1 MVHYS
6 ALIMPFSALT
16 ADPPGQDGDP
26 VAAALGRRLRTA
38 RQTRSWTLDDLAE
51 ASGVSRRMIV
61 TIEAGRANATLNT
74 LLRLAAAVEIPLAEL
89 VSGSS
94 AGGSVTVTGAGHHA
108 ALWQGEHGGSA
119 VLVANAR
126 TPDALELWQWHLEP
140 GEEYVSQPHSPGT
153 RELLHVTRGRLDLVV
168 GSDSVTLDT
177 GAGAS
182 FAADVPHAYRAAG
195 RRAADFTM
203 TVLEPIGRSHA

>member
-1 MVHYS
+1 MPSS
-6 ALIMPFSALT
+6 ALSP
-16 ADPPGQDGDP
+16 DQPGTDGDP

-38 RQTRSWTLDDLAE
+38 RQARSWTLDDLAE

-61 TIEAGRANATLNT
+61 TIEAGRGNATLNT

-89 VSGSS
+89 VSGSAAS
-94 AGGSVTVTGAGHHA
+94 ASIVVTEVGDHV
-108 ALWQGEHGGSA
+108 ALWKGKGGGTA
-119 VLVANAR
+119 LLVANAR

-140 GEEYVSQPHSPGT
+140 GEEYASQPHSPGT
-153 RELLHVTRGRLDLVV
+153 RELLHVTRGRLELMV
-168 GSDSVTLDT
+168 GSDCVTLDT

-182 FAADVPHAYRAAG
+182 FTADVPHAYRAAG

>member
-1 MVHYS
+1 MPSS
-6 ALIMPFSALT
+6 ALSPENASET
-16 ADPPGQDGDP
+16 GDP
-26 VAAALGRRLRTA
+26 VATALGRRLRAA
-38 RQTRSWTLDDLAE
+38 RQARSWTLDDLAE

-61 TIEAGRANATLNT
+61 TIEAGRGNATLAT

-89 VSGSS
+89 VSGPATST
-94 AGGSVTVTGAGHHA
+94 SVVVTAPADHA
-108 ALWQGEHGGSA
+108 ALWRGPGGGSA
-119 VLVANAR
+119 VLTAHAR

-140 GEEYVSQPHSPGT
+140 GEEYLSQAHSPGT
-153 RELLHVTRGRLDLVV
+153 RELLHVTRGRLELVV
-168 GSDSVTLDT
+168 GSDCITLDT

-182 FAADVPHAYRAAG
+182 FTADVPHSYRAAG

>member
-1 MVHYS
+1 MHYS
-6 ALIMPFSALT
+6 ALTMPSSALSL
-16 ADPPGQDGDP
+16 DHPSHDGDP
-26 VAAALGRRLRTA
+26 VAAALGRRLRGA
-38 RQTRSWTLDDLAE
+38 RQARSWTLDDLAE

-61 TIEAGRANATLNT
+61 TIEAGRGNATLST

-89 VSGSS
+89 VSDSTAGTSVIVTE
-94 AGGSVTVTGAGHHA
+94 AGGHA
-108 ALWQGEHGGSA
+108 ALWQGEAGGTA
-119 VLVANAR
+119 HLVANAR

-140 GEEYVSQPHSPGT
+140 GEEYVSQAHSPGT
-153 RELLHVTRGRLDLVV
+153 RELLHVTRGRLELVV
-168 GSDSVTLDT
+168 ATDSVTLDA

-195 RRAADFTM
+195 RRAVDFTM